1 MTTELRNKL
10 LEAKVFNRSLMNK
23 DETFI
28 CIQLMHNELAVVSDR
43 ILASKTLWQIS
54 ENVLYHVKKQA
65 DEEKAVFLRL
75 EHDMQKERSLN
86 HLIDEVKDINPDDLM
101 LVLQKIME
109 KKGI

>member
-43 ILASKTLWQIS
+43 ILASKTLWQI
-54 ENVLYHVKKQA
+54 
-65 DEEKAVFLRL
+65 
-75 EHDMQKERSLN
+75 
-86 HLIDEVKDINPDDLM
+86 
-101 LVLQKIME
+101 
-109 KKGI
+109 